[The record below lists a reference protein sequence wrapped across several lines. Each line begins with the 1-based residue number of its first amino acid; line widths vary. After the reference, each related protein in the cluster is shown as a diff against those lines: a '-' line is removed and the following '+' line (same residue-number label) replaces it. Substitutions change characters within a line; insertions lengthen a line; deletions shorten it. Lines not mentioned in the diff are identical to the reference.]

1 MKKSILL
8 IFLLMAAT
16 AAFTQNEMSF
26 VVEGYSPYYNQV
38 RIVNETSFSNFHCR
52 LVYLNEDNTTKE
64 VFGHFELKGR
74 GDVDTNTENRNVIS
88 KGSLMA
94 IQFPKDFNKEV
105 SFLVEYKDFPMLH
118 AIIIHLTSPDSEY
131 E

>member
-16 AAFTQNEMSF
+16 VTFSQNELTF

-38 RIVNETSFSNFHCR
+38 RVVNETSFSNFHCR
-52 LVYLNEDNTTKE
+52 LAYLNDDYSTKE
-64 VFGHFELKGR
+64 IFGHFELKGR
-74 GDVDTNTENRNVIS
+74 GDVDTNTENRNAIS
-88 KGSLMA
+88 KGSLMG

-105 SFLVEYKDFPMLH
+105 SLVVEYKDFPMLH
-118 AIIIHLTSPDSEY
+118 VIILRLISPDSEY

>member
-52 LVYLNEDNTTKE
+52 LVYQRERRCGYK
-64 VFGHFELKGR
+64 HRKQKR
-74 GDVDTNTENRNVIS
+74 
-88 KGSLMA
+88 
-94 IQFPKDFNKEV
+94 DFQRFVNGYPIPQG
-105 SFLVEYKDFPMLH
+105 FQ
-118 AIIIHLTSPDSEY
+118 
-131 E
+131 